1 MFLQFSLQ
9 ILPLRSYQQ
18 IADKIVFPHRTLM
31 GGAWLNISLKL
42 RHFVESDKLIFPVSC
57 DKNQM
62 VGLKF
67 PQRYFP
73 LVSLRCC
80 NGVFWWGAGMKISP
94 HLYVLGTNCA
104 LKSRKKVQICKKVKD
119 YKYLLLKQSTFF
131 LGKKSNE
138 EQPRRGVQIILG
150 KNAKK
155 IEPLIFYW
163 AFLQVVFE
171 LCTIIVLCTSTH
183 FFYRTILHFL
193 AHYDVLRHGMLF
205 PI

>member
-1 MFLQFSLQ
+1 MYLSLFLQFSLQ
-9 ILPLRSYQQ
+9 ILPLLSAN

-94 HLYVLGTNCA
+94 HLYVLGTN
-104 LKSRKKVQICKKVKD
+104 SVRINPGKKCKLPNKKVKD
-119 YKYLLLKQSTFF
+119 YKSLLLKRSTFF
-131 LGKKSNE
+131 EEKDQMRSNSE
-138 EQPRRGVQIILG
+138 EICRLLG

-155 IEPLIFYW
+155 ITIYLSHYLTLFSPLW
-163 AFLQVVFE
+163 
-171 LCTIIVLCTSTH
+171 CTTPWNAISDLIERWKICVLCKMH
-183 FFYRTILHFL
+183 RPCL
-193 AHYDVLRHGMLF
+193 
-205 PI
+205 

>member
-1 MFLQFSLQ
+1 MYNMYLSLFLQFSLQ
-9 ILPLRSYQQ
+9 ILPLLSAN

-104 LKSRKKVQICKKVKD
+104 HKSRKKVQISKKVKD
-119 YKYLLLKQSTFF
+119 YKYYLLLRESTSFWWE
-131 LGKKSNE
+131 KNQMRSNPE
-138 EQPRRGVQIILG
+138 GREISM
-150 KNAKK
+150 N
-155 IEPLIFYW
+155 
-163 AFLQVVFE
+163 
-171 LCTIIVLCTSTH
+171 
-183 FFYRTILHFL
+183 
-193 AHYDVLRHGMLF
+193 VLRSWMKNRS
-205 PI
+205 IT